1 MATDTISGGA
11 IRWQCLP
18 FDELRPDQLYEIL
31 RLRSEVFV
39 LEQNCLYQDMDRKDA
54 HADHLMAWG
63 DGKLL
68 ACSRILPPG
77 ISYPEPS
84 IGRVVTAPEARGI
97 GLGRALMKNSI
108 QLLHNKFGKI
118 PIKIGAQYYLVG
130 FYESLGFSVSG
141 DLYLEDGIEHVEMT
155 FDI

>member
-1 MATDTISGGA
+1 MATDIIQPDT
-11 IRWQCLP
+11 IRWLSLP

-31 RLRSEVFV
+31 RLRSVVFV
-39 LEQNCLYQDMDRKDA
+39 IEQNCLYQDMDNKDY
-54 HADHLMAWG
+54 HADHLMAWS

-84 IGRVVTAPEARGI
+84 IGRVVTSTEARGI

-108 QLLHNKFGKI
+108 HLLHNKFGKI
-118 PIKIGAQYYLVG
+118 PIKIGAQYYLLG
-130 FYESLGFSVSG
+130 FYQSLGFSVSG
-141 DLYLEDGIEHVEMT
+141 DVYLEDGIEHVEMT
-155 FDI
+155 FNI